1 MKTKL
6 LMTSSA
12 LFCAIIGILL
22 SFLPN
27 EIAEYLSVEP
37 TIITILF
44 LKILS
49 ALYLGFG
56 ILNWMAKGTL
66 IGGIYNRPIAIGNLM
81 HFGVGAIAY
90 CIAIYGSDGLIAL
103 LLGAYGAIVQLVPAV
118 YSGLF
123 WRKAS
128 TLGVI
133 LGLVF
138 GVAVTIYFQY
148 LYH

>member
-81 HFGVGAIAY
+81 HFGVGAIALVKVISNIQTHSEIIIFLTARTSPTALRTPRMRR
-90 CIAIYGSDGLIAL
+90 CGS
-103 LLGAYGAIVQLVPAV
+103 
-118 YSGLF
+118 
-123 WRKAS
+123 
-128 TLGVI
+128 
-133 LGLVF
+133 
-138 GVAVTIYFQY
+138 
-148 LYH
+148 

>member
-12 LFCAIIGILL
+12 VFFGIIGILL

-37 TIITILF
+37 TSITILF
-44 LKILS
+44 LQILG

-66 IGGIYNRPIAIGNLM
+66 IGGIYNRPIALGNLM
-81 HFGVGAIAY
+81 HFVVGAITLVKVISNIQTHTEIIIFLTVFY
-90 CIAIYGSDGLIAL
+90 VIFAL
-103 LLGAYGAIVQLVPAV
+103 LFAY
-118 YSGLF
+118 
-123 WRKAS
+123 
-128 TLGVI
+128 
-133 LGLVF
+133 VF
-138 GVAVTIYFQY
+138 KTNPT
-148 LYH
+148 

>member
-37 TIITILF
+37 TTITILF

-81 HFGVGAIAY
+81 HFGVGAIALVKVISNIQTHSEIIIFLTVFY
-90 CIAIYGSDGLIAL
+90 VIFAL
-103 LLGAYGAIVQLVPAV
+103 LFAY
-118 YSGLF
+118 
-123 WRKAS
+123 
-128 TLGVI
+128 
-133 LGLVF
+133 VF
-138 GVAVTIYFQY
+138 KTNPT
-148 LYH
+148 